1 MTSITQLAK
10 ELKVTRARVYQ
21 IIEKLDNDKKPKKKD
36 DRYILDDQ
44 AVKNIRQYFIKT
56 SIKSNDTRQKK
67 NDSKDDSQTIRILES
82 QLDVK
87 DRQIEKLQKLV
98 DQSQQLQL
106 QTQKQLESTS
116 EKLKLLEAKKE
127 PSDKPSENVKKD
139 SNINIKEQSQKP
151 SDDAREPNNGALKR
165 KWWQLWK

>member
-1 MTSITQLAK
+1 MTSITRLAK
-10 ELKVTRARVYQ
+10 ELKVSRARVYQ
-21 IIEKLDNDKKPKKKD
+21 IIEKLDNDKKPRKKD

-56 SIKSNDTRQKK
+56 STKSNDTGQKK
-67 NDSKDDSQTIRILES
+67 SDSKDDSQTIRILES

-106 QTQKQLESTS
+106 QTQKQLD
-116 EKLKLLEAKKE
+116 EKLKLLESKKE
-127 PSDKPSENVKKD
+127 ASDKPSENVKKD
-139 SNINIKEQSQKP
+139 SNINIKEQPQKP
-151 SDDAREPNNGALKR
+151 SDDTREPRNDTSGR
-165 KWWQLWK
+165 KWWQVWK